1 MFDLAPYVSNDHKFL
16 SIDKDDKH
24 NRLKVR
30 NDIETFQSACDSVGG
45 REQMEKIN
53 DSGLK
58 EYYVNGAY
66 IRELFIPK
74 DTAMVTQLWKKDRF
88 WIIPFGDVTIVSE
101 TYRKRVQGPYT
112 EMVEP
117 GSKIAL
123 YTHEDTLWFAISG
136 ASSIDSAE
144 EELIAKS
151 YKEIT
156 YSWGESWHGE

>member
-1 MFDLAPYVSNDHKFL
+1 MILDLKN
-16 SIDKDDKH
+16 
-24 NRLKVR
+24 
-30 NDIETFQSACDSVGG
+30 
-45 REQMEKIN
+45 
-53 DSGLK
+53 
-58 EYYVNGAY
+58 

-101 TYRKRVQGPYT
+101 TYKKRVQGPYT

-144 EELIAKS
+144 KELIAKS

-156 YSWGESWHGE
+156 YSWGESCHGE